1 MLDKRYKKCYG
12 SGMNE
17 PKLITETKNTVLYL
31 VLLCVLTGGVFLVLA
46 GAISPL
52 FLPAMLDDAK
62 KKASIETEGDYN
74 DRLRKYQTEAIARVC
89 LWFILSWGFL
99 VFAYHSSIF

>member
-1 MLDKRYKKCYG
+1 
-12 SGMNE
+12 MNE
-17 PKLITETKNTVLYL
+17 PNLITETKNTVLYL
-31 VLLCVLTGGVFLVLA
+31 VLLCVLTGGVLLVLA

-52 FLPAMLDDAK
+52 FLPAMLQNAK
-62 KKASIETEGDYN
+62 KKAFIDKTGTYSAN
-74 DRLRKYQTEAIARVC
+74 LRKYNTEAIVRVC